1 MVIFLAKYDFYL
13 NYAEKDGIKIATT
26 LEKLLTEKGFS
37 VFGPEEY
44 KKRTTFSKNSIQRFD
59 PKGWAAIRVH
69 DAIKDCSCFV
79 PIVTKGFFHTSTEIS
94 ELSSAIQLAQDR
106 AKKIIPIRFT
116 DKSSG
121 YTDFLLKPFQSIIAQ
136 DPAKLD
142 SIAEQL
148 SVVIDCDEK
157 TALLYEKLL
166 QFRKAGNDNRAA
178 ETVCEIAEL
187 SKKSYEV
194 ENIGSKTFYEELY
207 KLYELLKT
215 YSGGYDE
222 DSRKTA
228 HRILDTIMPLEKFLA
243 QDISKFSAPLAE
255 NLYIVSIAVRLIFSD
270 REIRTECADILTNGD
285 VVSPCPTS
293 MYIKIQKPFK
303 ELYELLSSKLL
314 LDGYQNEAFI
324 RETAEFIFTQKD
336 KTVKKEQ
343 KVKTAEAENSPLS
356 EEDEILCSV
365 AKFMHEGNK
374 LFDLLKNK
382 ENAGEFLR
390 CLLTSY
396 ERLLSYCNVINATSI
411 AGECIDRIAEIK
423 TELAGVNE
431 ENCEDKRLEDSIK
444 SLLGLTLRGSGNYDV
459 FISFKSE
466 DSDLGAKVYS
476 FLSENLLEA
485 FWSKVSLPQLS
496 RSEYKK
502 AIMNALDKSK
512 HFVLVLSDLSYLTS
526 DWIETETTIFDAE
539 IKEGRKPDANFIFL
553 VTDRL
558 YDEIIAA
565 NKKNLPIEFRSYQ
578 ILKMS
583 NFKETLLDYVK

>member
-1 MVIFLAKYDFYL
+1 MAKYDFYL

-44 KKRTTFSKNSIQRFD
+44 KKRTTFSKNSVQRFAS
-59 PKGWAAIRVH
+59 KSWATITVH

-79 PIVTKGFFHTSTEIS
+79 PIITNGFISTSTRIT
-94 ELSSAIQLAQDR
+94 ELTSVLNRAQDR

-116 DKSSG
+116 DKSNK
-121 YTDFLLKPFQSIIAQ
+121 YTDFLLGPFQSIIAQ

-187 SKKSYEV
+187 SKKSYE
-194 ENIGSKTFYEELY
+194 
-207 KLYELLKT
+207 
-215 YSGGYDE
+215 
-222 DSRKTA
+222 
-228 HRILDTIMPLEKFLA
+228 
-243 QDISKFSAPLAE
+243 
-255 NLYIVSIAVRLIFSD
+255 
-270 REIRTECADILTNGD
+270 
-285 VVSPCPTS
+285 
-293 MYIKIQKPFK
+293 
-303 ELYELLSSKLL
+303 
-314 LDGYQNEAFI
+314 
-324 RETAEFIFTQKD
+324 
-336 KTVKKEQ
+336 
-343 KVKTAEAENSPLS
+343 
-356 EEDEILCSV
+356 
-365 AKFMHEGNK
+365 
-374 LFDLLKNK
+374 
-382 ENAGEFLR
+382 
-390 CLLTSY
+390 
-396 ERLLSYCNVINATSI
+396 RLLSYCNVINATSI

-423 TELAGVNE
+423 TKLADVNE

-512 HFVLVLSDLSYLTS
+512 HFVLVLSDLSYLST

-539 IKEGRKPDANFIFL
+539 IKEGRKPDANFVFL

-583 NFKETLLDYVK
+583 NFRETLLDYVK